1 MYIASR
7 LSTGSG
13 RAPRAG
19 GMGRRAASEVPF
31 SAAHPSAIYRPP
43 QRYSGCGIHTSTHV
57 ATHSSVHRFSSTLR
71 AIFTQNI
78 PHSLYSFAF
87 LFFSPVKMPVSHIG
101 LTVSHL
107 PTSCSFFLAALQPLG
122 YRYLG
127 QQGNQIGL
135 GINNEADFFIC
146 QETPGIKA
154 GAAHIAFLAPDRI
167 AVRDFYTA
175 ALTAGGRPHGSPA
188 TRDQDN
194 GVFNAAVL
202 DVDGNSI
209 EVVFR
214 ESVDPKDDTQSAVG
228 GKSRVLTWRKSV
240 SEGLGDGQ
248 SVFSAKSASKTAMMP
263 FRQVAQSVVSSA
275 RSPSVAPSQ
284 SISQAPT
291 MIRTSSAPAQPQAP
305 THASKEL
312 NPELMADV
320 GARKIIGTLI
330 GAAAGAAVA
339 YAMVKSE
346 RDSAREEAEWVAS
359 QRAPSSRPSSAKAPS
374 PQPQQPAQY
383 TYTPSEVQRMVQYE
397 QPQSRRNYSETDSFY
412 SHPHQQRAIEAAPAR
427 STHAPTLVSA
437 LQAGNSSVRQQQSPH
452 RNFSETE
459 SRYSTP
465 DSRERY
471 ARAALEAAPV
481 SAKAYLNPTC
491 QSVAQSS
498 PHDEAVD
505 YIPAGSAV
513 AKSHFSI
520 NRSVTAPSVLS
531 QTKRSAAPLALGA
544 AATPSKAP
552 SKTPSSHAPSK
563 APSKSSSKLAAA
575 FAEDAASSARRSS
588 APSTHSH
595 SSRQAAPPEADRR
608 SSAGGGGGGSK
619 HASRAATLISSFVPD
634 YADAAAGASPSRRSS
649 TGGGSKAS
657 TVKPAAEKGPPSLLG
672 SALGRAAAEA
682 DRGRESDNDTV
693 APSDSISNA
702 GSSPSS
708 SRRSRTGGSGGGS
721 KVSRHSSHHSHSHS
735 HSHSRRGSRD
745 AGAAASSASKDRRSS
760 AGGGGGGSR
769 KSSRAGVGDDAPV
782 MPDAVSEASTVKAPR
797 SVRKDSVV
805 SVSSAKSGSPSK
817 ASGSGSKRGSGSR
830 VEV

>member
-1 MYIASR
+1 
-7 LSTGSG
+7 
-13 RAPRAG
+13 
-19 GMGRRAASEVPF
+19 
-31 SAAHPSAIYRPP
+31 
-43 QRYSGCGIHTSTHV
+43 
-57 ATHSSVHRFSSTLR
+57 
-71 AIFTQNI
+71 
-78 PHSLYSFAF
+78 
-87 LFFSPVKMPVSHIG
+87 MPVSRIG

-122 YRYLG
+122 YRFLG

-154 GAAHIAFLAPDRI
+154 GAAHIAFSAPGRI

-188 TRDQDN
+188 TRDQEN

-214 ESVDPKDDTQSAVG
+214 ESVDPRDDTQSAVG
-228 GKSRVLTWRKSV
+228 GQSRVLTWRKSV
-240 SEGLGDGQ
+240 SESLGDGQ
-248 SVFSAKSASKTAMMP
+248 SVVSAKSASKTAMVPLKQM
-263 FRQVAQSVVSSA
+263 AQSVVSSA
-275 RSPSVAPSQ
+275 RSQSIAAPSVAPSQ

-305 THASKEL
+305 TQASKEL
-312 NPELMADV
+312 NPELMADA

-330 GAAAGAAVA
+330 GAAAGAVVA

-359 QRAPSSRPSSAKAPS
+359 QRAASSRPPSAKAPS
-374 PQPQQPAQY
+374 PQPQQPVQY

-412 SHPHQQRAIEAAPAR
+412 SHPHQQRAIEAPPAR
-427 STHAPTLVSA
+427 SAHAPTLVSA
-437 LQAGNSSVRQQQSPH
+437 LQAGNTSVRQQQSPH

-520 NRSVTAPSVLS
+520 NRSVTAPSVVS
-531 QTKRSAAPLALGA
+531 QTKRSAAPSAV
-544 AATPSKAP
+544 PSKP
-552 SKTPSSHAPSK
+552 PSSHAPSK
-563 APSKSSSKLAAA
+563 APSKSPSKLAAD
-575 FAEDAASSARRSS
+575 DAASTARRSS

-595 SSRQAAPPEADRR
+595 SSKQAPQADRR
-608 SSAGGGGGGSK
+608 SSAGGSK

-634 YADAAAGASPSRRSS
+634 YADAASPSRRSS
-649 TGGGSKAS
+649 TGGSKAS
-657 TVKPAAEKGPPSLLG
+657 TAKPSAAGGGGAERAPSLLG

-682 DRGRESDNDTV
+682 AAERAGESDNDTV

-702 GSSPSS
+702 GSPPS
-708 SRRSRTGGSGGGS
+708 SRRSRTGGGGSGGGGGS
-721 KVSRHSSHHSHSHS
+721 KVSRHSSRHSHHSHHS

-745 AGAAASSASKDRRSS
+745 AGASSASTKDKDKDRRSS
-760 AGGGGGGSR
+760 AGSR
-769 KSSRAGVGDDAPV
+769 KSSRAGVSDDAAAV
-782 MPDAVSEASTVKAPR
+782 QPDAVSEASTVKPR

-805 SVSSAKSGSPSK
+805 SVSSAKSSPSK
-817 ASGSGSKRGSGSR
+817 AGSKRGSK
-830 VEV
+830 VEA